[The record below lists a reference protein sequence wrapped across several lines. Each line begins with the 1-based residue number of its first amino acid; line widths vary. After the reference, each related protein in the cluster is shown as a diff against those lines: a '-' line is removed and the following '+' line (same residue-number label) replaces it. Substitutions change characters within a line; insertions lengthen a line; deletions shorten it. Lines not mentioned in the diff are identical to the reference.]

1 MPYSPNKTPCHPA
14 EARRAQSNT
23 VQLDPTQLSIDMV
36 GPMRA
41 CALLNV
47 GDAELLALVNSD
59 RLTAYRLGG
68 QIRFRH
74 RDVESLASRRA
85 IAA

>member
-1 MPYSPNKTPCHPA
+1 MPCSQSTTAHHPFA
-14 EARRAQSNT
+14 TRTA
-23 VQLDPTQLSIDMV
+23 QLDPTQLSIDMV

-41 CALLNV
+41 CALLNI

-59 RLTAYRLGG
+59 RLGAYRLGD
-68 QIRFRH
+68 QIHFRY